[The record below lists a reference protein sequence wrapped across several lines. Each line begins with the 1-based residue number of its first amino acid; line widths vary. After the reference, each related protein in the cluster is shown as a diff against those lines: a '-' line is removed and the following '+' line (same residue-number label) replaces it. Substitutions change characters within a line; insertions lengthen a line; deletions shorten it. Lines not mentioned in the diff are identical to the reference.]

1 MGLQP
6 IQKRHANKEL
16 DVLLSQ
22 DFRCCCCRCR
32 CPGERSL
39 SVISSLF
46 NTGRWRR
53 AAPPRGNAAGGLPT
67 FSLDVHLT
75 WSRCALTL
83 FPSPDISLSYTHI
96 HTHSHFFS
104 VPQIKEAAD
113 IIQKL
118 HLIAQELPF
127 DR

>member
-22 DFRCCCCRCR
+22 DCRCQ
-32 CPGERSL
+32 CPGEHRL
-39 SVISSLF
+39 AVISRLF
-46 NTGRWRR
+46 NMPALKSRSPSAG
-53 AAPPRGNAAGGLPT
+53 AAGGLPD
-67 FSLDVHLT
+67 LYQDVHLSFT
-75 WSRCALTL
+75 GSAKRELLTCFL
-83 FPSPDISLSYTHI
+83 RL
-96 HTHSHFFS
+96 
-104 VPQIKEAAD
+104 PQIKEAAD